1 MMKTIKVLFAAIL
14 INLGSAQT
22 LLANDG
28 DGDAVHETTAEVIDK
43 PWTLDFA
50 YTQADSLKALE
61 QIDQHF
67 RNTKPNL
74 LERAEALNNFYQKLM
89 REERPVSILQI
100 GDSHVAGREFPNAVK
115 AVLQQRWDGSDNNTV
130 KAQIHYD
137 YLAKNGAT
145 MIKFL
150 TPERLSAIAE
160 KKPDLVII
168 SFGTNECHGM
178 GYDEATHYKQLEI
191 AFDSLIAVCPDS
203 DFLFTGPQGA
213 YLKYRPNPMTVRCAS
228 LLKKF
233 AADRNAAFW
242 NIYEIAGG
250 QRALQNYMA
259 QGLLRH
265 DRVHFTPQGYQ
276 LQGELLGKAIVNA
289 FPNI

>member
-1 MMKTIKVLFAAIL
+1 MMKTIKILFAVIL
-14 INLGSAQT
+14 INLVSTQT
-22 LLANDG
+22 LSANDG
-28 DGDAVHETTAEVIDK
+28 DSDAVHEPTTEVVGK
-43 PWTLDFA
+43 PWQWNFA
-50 YTQADSLKALE
+50 YTQADSLNALE
-61 QIDQHF
+61 QISQDFH
-67 RNTKPNL
+67 NTKPNL
-74 LERAEALNNFYQKLM
+74 LERAEALNTFYQKLM
-89 REERPVSILQI
+89 HQDKPVSILQI
-100 GDSHVAGREFPNAVK
+100 GDSHVAGRDFPNAVK
-115 AVLQQRWDGSDNNTV
+115 GVLQQSWEGEICDTANV
-130 KAQIHYD
+130 KVHYD

-150 TPERLSAIAE
+150 TPERLQIIAE

-178 GYDEATHYKQLEI
+178 GYDETTHYKQLEI
-191 AFDSLIAVCPDS
+191 AFDSLIAVCPDA
-203 DFLFTGPQGA
+203 DFLFTAPQGA

-228 LLKKF
+228 LLQKF

-250 QRALQNYMA
+250 QRALQNYIA
-259 QGLLRH
+259 QGLLRN
-265 DRVHFTPQGYQ
+265 DRVHFTPEGYQ